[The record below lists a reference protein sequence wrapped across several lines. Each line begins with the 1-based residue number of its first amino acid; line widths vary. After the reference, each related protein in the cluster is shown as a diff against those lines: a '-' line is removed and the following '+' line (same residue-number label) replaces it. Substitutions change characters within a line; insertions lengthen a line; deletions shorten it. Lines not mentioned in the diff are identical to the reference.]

1 MVNLFVYSLQ
11 HIVRI
16 FWILCYVNAGL
27 DTDRCFG
34 LVYVTN
40 TTVETKMRVK
50 NGYFHV
56 NQSDSRSFR
65 ETSFHQ

>member
-1 MVNLFVYSLQ
+1 MLEFSGFYTCT
-11 HIVRI
+11 
-16 FWILCYVNAGL
+16 LCLYVN
-27 DTDRCFG
+27 TSTFKYQIVVG

-40 TTVETKMRVK
+40 TTVKTKIRVK
-50 NGYFHV
+50 LGVSFHV